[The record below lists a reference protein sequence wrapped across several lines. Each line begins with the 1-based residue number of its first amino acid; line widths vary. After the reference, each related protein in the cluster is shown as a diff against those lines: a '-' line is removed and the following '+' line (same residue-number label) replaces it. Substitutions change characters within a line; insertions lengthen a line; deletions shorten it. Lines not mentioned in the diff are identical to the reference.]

1 MLRFNSISA
10 PRIFNQNINLKNLN
24 PSELGWIRPD
34 TTISFQSPQAAQ
46 AYAKKRVLQALNN
59 SLPFERG
66 ILIKKN
72 VVLGE
77 INGSFDS
84 VDLKK
89 YIANKKVAG
98 STFFHGHPEV
108 YGEAMPVS
116 IADFLVQVG
125 NKIKNMVAFNK
136 DGEFSILEEK
146 IEKKFYNYL
155 PAKVEEFFESAA
167 RIGTAVTAVDKFSKM
182 WAKFFPA
189 PLRES
194 VNKMM
199 HAQISNELLS
209 GKKVIEEGKS
219 LLKRERLVKQIA
231 LLETQIY
238 KNGAA
243 AKSINDFWKA
253 NADRW
258 GYRYRT
264 NFSNL
269 KNAPGPF

>member
-1 MLRFNSISA
+1 
-10 PRIFNQNINLKNLN
+10 
-24 PSELGWIRPD
+24 
-34 TTISFQSPQAAQ
+34 
-46 AYAKKRVLQALNN
+46 
-59 SLPFERG
+59 
-66 ILIKKN
+66 
-72 VVLGE
+72 
-77 INGSFDS
+77 
-84 VDLKK
+84 
-89 YIANKKVAG
+89 
-98 STFFHGHPEV
+98 
-108 YGEAMPVS
+108 MPVS
-116 IADFLVQVG
+116 ITDFLVQVG

>member
-116 IADFLVQVG
+116 ITDFLVQVG

-146 IEKKFYNYL
+146 IEKNFYNYL

>member
-10 PRIFNQNINLKNLN
+10 PRIFNQNMNLKNLN
-24 PSELGWIRPD
+24 PTELGCIRPD
-34 TTISFQSPQAAQ
+34 TTISFQSPQVAQ

-59 SLPFERG
+59 SSPFERG

-77 INGSFDS
+77 INGSFNS

-116 IADFLVQVG
+116 ITDFLVQVG

-199 HAQISNELLS
+199 HAQISNEILS
-209 GKKVIEEGKS
+209 GKKVIEEGKN

-243 AKSINDFWKA
+243 AKSINDFWTA

-258 GYRYRT
+258 GYRYKT

>member
-24 PSELGWIRPD
+24 PTELGWIRPD
-34 TTISFQSPQAAQ
+34 TTISFQSPHSTQT
-46 AYAKKRVLQALNN
+46 YTKKRVLQALNN
-59 SLPFERG
+59 SSPFERG

-77 INGSFDS
+77 INGSFNS

-116 IADFLVQVG
+116 ITDFLVQVG

-199 HAQISNELLS
+199 HAQISNEILS

-258 GYRYRT
+258 GYRYKT